1 MRILLLNNKELAKLM
16 QGIGVD
22 PYGIKIMMPKA
33 IGYVIKIRS
42 LLCIAA
48 NILKQEMLSIGG
60 DAAVAR
66 GALTGKTKFTDC
78 LILGNL
84 SQYRRLNEK
93 LKKQP
98 FGLDKIAVE
107 MSLLLHNYQKDEFL
121 LDLGRY
127 KFKVKPGR
135 AYIMGV
141 VNLTP
146 DSFSGDGFYSSSL
159 PCRQA
164 GLVNRSSSIG
174 RIIEFI
180 EQMIKDGA
188 GIIDIG
194 GESTRPNA
202 RVISVKEELARV
214 IPLIKAL
221 AKKIKVPISIDTYK
235 PEVARQALDNG
246 ASIINDITAFGKG
259 PEMIKVAKKY
269 KAAIV
274 LMHMKG
280 TPKTM
285 QKSPDYVS
293 LFDEIIGY
301 LDNAVKRALDGGIK
315 ENSIII
321 DPGIGFGKT
330 LGHNL
335 EILKNLGE
343 FKILGKPI
351 LIGTSRK
358 SFIGKIL
365 NADISERLPGTI
377 ASCVLA
383 VKNGASFLRV
393 HDVKE
398 VKQAIAVA
406 DAVINA

>member
-1 MRILLLNNKELAKLM
+1 MRILQLNNKELAQLM

-22 PYGIKIMMPKA
+22 PYGIKIMVPKA
-33 IGYVIKIRS
+33 IGCVIKISS
-42 LLCIAA
+42 LSCISA

-98 FGLDKIAVE
+98 FGLDKIAAE
-107 MSLLLHNYQKDEFL
+107 LSLLLNNYQKDEFL
-121 LDLGRY
+121 LDLGRD

-146 DSFSGDGFYSSSL
+146 DSFSGDGFYSASFF
-159 PCRQA
+159 
-164 GLVNRSSSIG
+164 VNRPSSIDY
-174 RIIEFI
+174 IIKFT
-180 EQMIKDGA
+180 EQMINDGA
-188 GIIDIG
+188 DIIDIG
-194 GESTRPNA
+194 GESTRPHA
-202 RVISVKEELARV
+202 RAISVKEELDRV
-214 IPLIKAL
+214 IPVIKAL

-246 ASIINDITAFGKG
+246 ASIINDITALGKG
-259 PEMIKVAKKY
+259 PEMIKIAKKY
-269 KAAIV
+269 KAAVV
-274 LMHMKG
+274 LMHMQG
-280 TPKTM
+280 IPKTM
-285 QKSPDYVS
+285 QKKPVYAS
-293 LFDEIIGY
+293 LLDEVIRY
-301 LDNAVKRALDGGIK
+301 LDNALKRALDGGIK

-351 LIGTSRK
+351 LVGTSRK

-365 NADISERLPGTI
+365 NADIPERLPGTI

-383 VKNGASFLRV
+383 AKNGANFLRV

-398 VKQAIAVA
+398 VKQALAVA